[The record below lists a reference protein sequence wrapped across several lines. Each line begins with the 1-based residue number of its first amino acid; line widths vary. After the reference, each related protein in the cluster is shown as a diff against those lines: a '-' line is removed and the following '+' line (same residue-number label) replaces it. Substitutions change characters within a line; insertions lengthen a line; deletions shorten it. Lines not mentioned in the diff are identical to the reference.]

1 MLSAS
6 IRTMKFKQIPDTGV
20 LLWLLSV
27 VVPPTFFNNTKT
39 NFGWLF
45 CNVRGMLRIW
55 AVQQRKKTAS
65 TQVFSYRIQVMISPR
80 LIKDV

>member
-39 NFGWLF
+39 NFGWSVGCLATSEG
-45 CNVRGMLRIW
+45 C
-55 AVQQRKKTAS
+55 
-65 TQVFSYRIQVMISPR
+65 
-80 LIKDV
+80 